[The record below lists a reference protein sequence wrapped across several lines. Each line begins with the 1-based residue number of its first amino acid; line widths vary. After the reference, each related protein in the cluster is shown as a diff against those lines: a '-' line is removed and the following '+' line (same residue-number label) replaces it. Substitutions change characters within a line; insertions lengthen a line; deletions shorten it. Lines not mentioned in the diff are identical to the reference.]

1 MTPLALD
8 TSNLIAP
15 YGAPARIKPMQG
27 GADKARKQAEN
38 FETQFIS
45 SMMQHMF
52 TAIGKEGPFGN
63 GQGVGV
69 WRSMLTEQYA
79 KSFVKAGGIGIAN
92 QVYKSLVARQ
102 TASQS
107 PSQTSHLAATSA

>member
-15 YGAPARIKPMQG
+15 YGAPARLKPMPV
-27 GADKARKQAEN
+27 GADKARQQAEN

-92 QVYKSLVARQ
+92 QVYKTLLARQ
-102 TASQS
+102 AAAQSASDTARSAA
-107 PSQTSHLAATSA
+107 LAA